1 MKTQTKL
8 ATAVVLSLMTAGVY
22 AAPTVYGALDVS
34 VDHQINQTKA
44 NVNST
49 TAAVTGFT
57 TQDVTEVNSN
67 NSYIGIKGQEQ
78 LTDRL
83 SAVYQVDWTL
93 NTDGDT
99 TDFSNRSRFIGLK
112 DKQFGTLKVGQQ
124 DTPLKLLS
132 TAVDSFNNRIE
143 NKADVHGVMGGENR
157 IADSIVYELPTIDV
171 GTGKLNF
178 SALTATGESGN
189 IRTTSGGYRVAGRG
203 FGEAISAA
211 ATYTHAD
218 DLFLVGVGVDRHM
231 PSGFLND
238 AFRSDTN
245 QGIVHAEANTVRAT
259 GRVNLKNQ
267 GLAIKGLYQISEVAD
282 ATTSLVTGT
291 TSTAVQTAAQNTL
304 ADIDKATS
312 WLVGA
317 EWNVPQ
323 MKALTTK
330 LQYSQST
337 TSFKTAGFADY
348 EVKQV
353 MLGADYALS
362 KQAKVY
368 GQAGYLNIKDSTT
381 DEQAVVG
388 LGMEYKF

>member
-34 VDHQINQTKA
+34 VDHQINQQKT
-44 NVNST
+44 NTTRTST
-49 TAAVTGFT
+49 TT
-57 TQDVTEVNSN
+57 TDVTEVNSN

-143 NKADVHGVMGGENR
+143 NNADVHGVMGGENR

-218 DLFLVGVGVDRHM
+218 DLFLVGVGADRHM
-231 PSGFLND
+231 PSRFLND
-238 AFRSDTN
+238 AFRNDTN
-245 QGIVHAEANTVRAT
+245 LGTAVAEANTVRAT

-282 ATTSLVTGT
+282 PTTSLVTGSLT
-291 TSTAVQTAAQNTL
+291 QRDVG
-304 ADIDKATS
+304 DIDKATS

-337 TSFKTAGFADY
+337 TSFKTATTADY
-348 EVKQV
+348 EIKQV